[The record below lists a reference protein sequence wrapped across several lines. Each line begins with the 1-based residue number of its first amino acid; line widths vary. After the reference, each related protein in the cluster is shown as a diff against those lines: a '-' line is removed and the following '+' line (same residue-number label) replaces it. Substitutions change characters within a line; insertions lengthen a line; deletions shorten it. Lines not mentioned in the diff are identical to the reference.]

1 MHHHLTSHGKH
12 QHLDDRAGGVLAQ
25 HLQSLNAQDE
35 GEDVLQK
42 AVENLGVSV
51 DLQREQGRDHLHGA
65 DEQGH
70 RQNGREKNLQISG
83 TDGKKIAQLAFQ
95 FYVQIGSLLFCQR
108 RWVPAPY
115 SPGIVSGGRKRGVR
129 RPGRIYAYYYTG
141 MEQFGKVLRQAARGA
156 CGGAQGRP
164 SSVPG
169 K

>member
-1 MHHHLTSHGKH
+1 M
-12 QHLDDRAGGVLAQ
+12 RW
-25 HLQSLNAQDE
+25 NATLKMCIRDS
-35 GEDVLQK
+35 QK

-129 RPGRIYAYYYTG
+129 RPGRIYAYYYTA
-141 MEQFGKVLRQAARGA
+141 VSYTHLD
-156 CGGAQGRP
+156 GREHNDLMFT
-164 SSVPG
+164 